1 MTDGSLD
8 DRCDAK
14 AVAVAMRSLSPARC
28 LARFLSACRRSCR
41 VGSLNGV
48 ANKACHCRRAMSPC
62 PVVGRESCEGCVS
75 SGSSRAEASFGS
87 VVSGPAG
94 Q

>member
-28 LARFLSACRRSCR
+28 LARFLSF
-41 VGSLNGV
+41 
-48 ANKACHCRRAMSPC
+48 
-62 PVVGRESCEGCVS
+62 VVVP
-75 SGSSRAEASFGS
+75 
-87 VVSGPAG
+87 PAG
-94 Q
+94 GGASMDGVPTRHVVLRRVLVR